1 MNYNPLINNFICD
14 NNKIDFFKVL
24 ENDYKHNLDKNL
36 DSFKNVF
43 IATSAMVNAY
53 ARVFMN
59 KIKLEIIKKNGK
71 IYYSYA

>member
-43 IATSAMVNAY
+43 IDTSDMVNDY
-53 ARVFMN
+53 DRVFMN

-71 IYYSYA
+71 IYYSYV